1 MIWAIMSRLCAL
13 MSVRAISMPA
23 NSGTLRRSETSFLVK
38 PTLPAPMMA
47 ILKVISRVPSVQPA
61 LRWSTRAKAGSQSP
75 WAARRSLVSAQIWSR
90 SSSAAVCGSSMAA
103 W

>member
-1 MIWAIMSRLCAL
+1 M

-47 ILKVISRVPSVQPA
+47 ILKLMLTYLPGVRMRTLA
-61 LRWSTRAKAGSQSP
+61 T
-75 WAARRSLVSAQIWSR
+75 
-90 SSSAAVCGSSMAA
+90 C
-103 W
+103 